1 MIWLFA
7 AALLLPGCAWGPP
20 EFHPE
25 GLPAVVVNLVTDEL
39 ERRQTKGWSK
49 GRIPK
54 WKEPVLEWGPL
65 RFRSDGKTR
74 IYRDRGAR
82 EKRRARRRDGLSSS
96 LSLKLD
102 TDQVYGELRFRF

>member
-1 MIWLFA
+1 MILLLA
-7 AALLLPGCAWGPP
+7 AALLLPGCAWGVP

-25 GLPAVVVNLVTDEL
+25 GLPTVVVNLVTDEIA
-39 ERRQTKGWSK
+39 RHQSKGWKK

-54 WKEPVLEWGPL
+54 WKEPLLEWGPL
-65 RFRSDGKTR
+65 RLRSDGKTR

-82 EKRRARRRDGLSSS
+82 EKRRARRRDRFSMS